1 MGNGVEWAY
10 MLPIE
15 AVFQSISKTLGSLHP
30 DLPSPEVRVARE
42 EVVGGANQSYKILPK
57 PEHRLKRSNSESQ
70 ILKLSESRSDKH
82 NHEHLPVAS
91 TFTRIQHSMER
102 RNSDLT
108 DDNDYGSTYNDYSG
122 STYNIE
128 PDSIRSTK
136 TAESIAWARKAVLSL
151 GKNLR
156 S

>member
-30 DLPSPEVRVARE
+30 DLPSPEVQIARE
-42 EVVGGANQSYKILPK
+42 EVMGGANQSYKILPK

-82 NHEHLPVAS
+82 NHEYSAAAL
-91 TFTRIQHSMER
+91 TFTESEYTIPSRKR
-102 RNSDLT
+102 RMSGLLDVSRRSATTRESD
-108 DDNDYGSTYNDYSG
+108 
-122 STYNIE
+122 
-128 PDSIRSTK
+128 
-136 TAESIAWARKAVLSL
+136 AWARKAIISL
-151 GKNLR
+151 GRNLR